1 MTQSRELGTR
11 FPTGAKER
19 VRWELPLEEKSG
31 SRRPRAFCE
40 RRLSTQMFVEC
51 LSTQMFWPSVSG
63 PEREKEVRGAWEGLV
78 KEQDFRGDSGR
89 TGKEDST
96 SSGTQT
102 EAKGWRIEKTRGEG
116 RFAGTGC
123 RRTESR

>member
-31 SRRPRAFCE
+31 SRRPRALCE

-63 PEREKEVRGAWEGLV
+63 PEREKEVRGGM
-78 KEQDFRGDSGR
+78 GG
-89 TGKEDST
+89 
-96 SSGTQT
+96 
-102 EAKGWRIEKTRGEG
+102 
-116 RFAGTGC
+116 AG
-123 RRTESR
+123 